1 MKQEVQVIIT
11 DDYQIRRFPNM
22 TFTKEN
28 YSGINNLIINKINE
42 TNYVVLLDM
51 HSVFGISTLKDLNT
65 FGSVLRETI
74 QKNLPNANIVIH
86 NDSMYPISSEQVQA
100 LKGPNASSDKRVRE
114 IDEDLIR
121 EMTDEFYDEEDD
133 DADDDVD
140 DEEEE
145 DSDDEEL
152 SSLDDFLSDI
162 PTRSKPSKR
171 KKKKNV
177 SSIFKNAKKKKK
189 SIKKINLVV
198 VKKKKHIKRDKAILQ
213 KVIRELFP
221 GNSKYMK
228 KFRKVI
234 LKRWIKMYSISKSTL
249 KKIEKDRKKKK
260 RNMMDIP
267 RRVIN
272 SFTNDIWNNPNR

>member
-1 MKQEVQVIIT
+1 MKQEVQIIIT
-11 DDYQIRRFPNM
+11 DDYQVRRFPNV

-28 YSGINNLIINKINE
+28 YSGIKNPIINKINE
-42 TNYVVLLDM
+42 TTYAVLLDM
-51 HSVFGISTLKDLNT
+51 HNVFGVSTLKDLKM
-65 FGSVLRETI
+65 FGSVLRKTI
-74 QKNLPNANIVIH
+74 QENLPNANIIIH
-86 NDSMYPISSEQVQA
+86 NDSMYPLSSVQMQA
-100 LKGPNASSDKRVRE
+100 LKGLNVSSDERVRKL
-114 IDEDLIR
+114 DEDIIR

-133 DADDDVD
+133 DDDAD

>member
-1 MKQEVQVIIT
+1 MKQEVQIIIT
-11 DDYQIRRFPNM
+11 DDYQVRRFPNV

-28 YSGINNLIINKINE
+28 YSGIQNLIINKINE
-42 TNYVVLLDM
+42 TTYAVLLDM
-51 HSVFGISTLKDLNT
+51 HNVIGVSTLNDLKM
-65 FGSVLRETI
+65 FGSVLRKTI
-74 QKNLPNANIVIH
+74 QENLPNANIVIH
-86 NDSMYPISSEQVQA
+86 NDSMYPISSVQMQA
-100 LKGPNASSDKRVRE
+100 LKGLDASSDERVRK
-114 IDEDLIR
+114 IDEDIIR
-121 EMTDEFYDEEDD
+121 EMTDEFYDEEDYD
-133 DADDDVD
+133 DAD

-145 DSDDEEL
+145 EEDDEEEL

-162 PTRSKPSKR
+162 PTRSSKSSKR
-171 KKKKNV
+171 RKKNKKV

-198 VKKKKHIKRDKAILQ
+198 VKKKKDIKRDKVILQ

>member
-1 MKQEVQVIIT
+1 MKQEVQIIIT
-11 DDYQIRRFPNM
+11 DDYQVRRFPNV

-28 YSGINNLIINKINE
+28 YSKIKNPIINKINE
-42 TNYVVLLDM
+42 TTYAVLLNMHDM
-51 HSVFGISTLKDLNT
+51 LGIPTLKDLKI
-65 FGSVLRETI
+65 FGTVLRETI
-74 QKNLPNANIVIH
+74 QENWPGAKIIIH
-86 NDSMYPISSEQVQA
+86 NDSKQPISSVQMQA
-100 LKGPNASSDKRVRE
+100 LKGHNASSDERIRD

-121 EMTDEFYDEEDD
+121 EMTDEFYDEETEDE
-133 DADDDVD
+133 D
-140 DEEEE
+140 DEDEE
-145 DSDDEEL
+145 DGSDDEEEL
-152 SSLDDFLSDI
+152 SSLDDFLRDI
-162 PTRSKPSKR
+162 PTRSKSSKR
-171 KKKKNV
+171 KKNKKV

-189 SIKKINLVV
+189 SIKKINLVI
-198 VKKKKHIKRDKAILQ
+198 VKKKKDIKRDKVILQ

-272 SFTNDIWNNPNR
+272 SFANDIWNNPNR

>member
-1 MKQEVQVIIT
+1 MKQEVQIIIT
-11 DDYQIRRFPNM
+11 DDYQVRRFPNV

-28 YSGINNLIINKINE
+28 YSGIKNPIINKINE
-42 TNYVVLLDM
+42 TTYVVLLDM
-51 HSVFGISTLKDLNT
+51 HNMLGISTLKDLKT

-74 QKNLPNANIVIH
+74 QKNLPNANIIIY
-86 NDSMYPISSEQVQA
+86 NDSKHPISYIQLKA
-100 LKGPNASSDKRVRE
+100 LKGLDVSSDERIRE

-121 EMTDEFYDEEDD
+121 EMTDEFYDEEDY
-133 DADDDVD
+133 DDVD

-145 DSDDEEL
+145 EDSDEEEL
-152 SSLDDFLSDI
+152 SSLDDFLKDI
-162 PTRSKPSKR
+162 PTRSKSSSKR
-171 KKKKNV
+171 KKKNKNV

-189 SIKKINLVV
+189 SIKKINLVI
-198 VKKKKHIKRDKAILQ
+198 VKKKKDIKRDKVILQ

-267 RRVIN
+267 RRMIN

>member
-1 MKQEVQVIIT
+1 MKQEVQIIIT
-11 DDYQIRRFPNM
+11 DDYQVRRFPNV

-28 YSGINNLIINKINE
+28 YSKIKNPIINKINE
-42 TNYVVLLDM
+42 TTYVVLLDM
-51 HSVFGISTLKDLNT
+51 HDMLGIPTLKDLKI
-65 FGSVLRETI
+65 FGTVLREKI
-74 QKNLPNANIVIH
+74 QETWPGAKIIIH
-86 NDSMYPISSEQVQA
+86 NDSKHPISYIQLKA
-100 LKGPNASSDKRVRE
+100 LKGLDASSDERIRD

-121 EMTDEFYDEEDD
+121 EMTDEFYDEETEDE
-133 DADDDVD
+133 D
-140 DEEEE
+140 DEDEE
-145 DSDDEEL
+145 DDESDDEEEL
-152 SSLDDFLSDI
+152 SSLDDFLKDI
-162 PTRSKPSKR
+162 PTRSKSSKR
-171 KKKKNV
+171 KKNKKV

-189 SIKKINLVV
+189 SIKKINLVI
-198 VKKKKHIKRDKAILQ
+198 VKKKKDIKRDKVILQ

-272 SFTNDIWNNPNR
+272 SFANDIWNNPNR